1 MKKDKIPYF
10 YNWFENY
17 VNKFYCKDS
26 YINQNIKLKEDHTL
40 RVCKHIIGIS
50 KSLNLCENDILLA
63 EVLALFHDIGRFE
76 QFQKYRTFN
85 DKKSVNHA
93 ELGIEII
100 KKKNLFS
107 KLPQEEKKLII
118 KAIKFHNMIKL
129 PDKRD
134 DRIIFFSKLI
144 RDADKLDI
152 FYVLTSYYSSK
163 DNGSN
168 PALDLDRPDTEEYS
182 KEIIKDILENKSSNL
197 KHVKTI
203 NDFKLL
209 QVSWIFDINF
219 SYSIKH
225 IVKKKYIEKIINTL
239 PHLAPIQQTSIHIN
253 DYISNKFGIPKTH

>member
-1 MKKDKIPYF
+1 MKKDQIPYF

-40 RVCKHIIGIS
+40 RVCKNIIGIS

-93 ELGIEII
+93 KLGIEII
-100 KKKNLFS
+100 KKKNVFS
-107 KLPQEEKKLII
+107 KLPKEEEKLII
-118 KAIKFHNMIKL
+118 KAIKFHNIIKL
-129 PDKRD
+129 PDEKD

-163 DNGSN
+163 NNGSN

-182 KEIIKDILENKSSNL
+182 KDIIKDILENKSSNL

-209 QVSWIFDINF
+209 QIGWIYSINF
-219 SYSIKH
+219 APTFDRIEER
-225 IVKKKYIEKIINTL
+225 KYLEIIRDYLPRMEEIDKIFSVVQA
-239 PHLAPIQQTSIHIN
+239 HLARFTQT
-253 DYISNKFGIPKTH
+253 